1 MSLEEI
7 LTHMPFAEHL
17 DIEVVDAAD
26 GQATATLDLADYHS
40 SVPGRSIA
48 HGGVAYA
55 LADTVGGAAVI
66 SLHYTATPTIDMRMD
81 YLAPATTDLVAEAE
95 VVRDGGSVAVADV
108 TVHDTEGTEVAA
120 ARGTYKT
127 SGAADE
133 TAWGAGGRGSLP
145 GKDGERSRNGQNSR
159 TEE

>member
-7 LTHMPFAEHL
+7 LTQMPFAEHL
-17 DIEVVDAAD
+17 DIEVTEAAD
-26 GQATATLDLADYHS
+26 GHATATLDLADYHS

-95 VVRDGGSVAVADV
+95 VVRDGGNVAVADV
-108 TVHDTEGTEVAA
+108 TVRDIEETDIAT

-145 GKDGERSRNGQNSR
+145 GRNGSHEEDDER
-159 TEE
+159 TE

>member
-7 LTHMPFAEHL
+7 MSQMPFADHL
-17 DIEVVDAAD
+17 DIEVTEAVD
-26 GQATATLDLADYHS
+26 GRATATLTLNDFHS

-108 TVHDTEGTEVAA
+108 TVSDTEGTDVAT

-145 GKDGERSRNGQNSR
+145 GRNGAD
-159 TEE
+159 EEDE

>member
-7 LTHMPFAEHL
+7 MTQMPFAEHL
-17 DIEVVDAAD
+17 DIEVTEAAN
-26 GQATATLDLADYHS
+26 GYATATLDLADYHS
-40 SVPGRSIA
+40 SVPGRTVA

-81 YLAPATTDLVAEAE
+81 YLAPARTDLVAEAE
-95 VVRDGGSVAVADV
+95 VVRDGESVAVAEV
-108 TVHDTEGTEVAA
+108 TVRDVDGRSVAT

-127 SGAADE
+127 SGAAEE
-133 TAWGAGGRGSLP
+133 TAWGAGGKGSLVT
-145 GKDGERSRNGQNSR
+145 R
-159 TEE
+159 TDE

>member
-1 MSLEEI
+1 MTLEEI
-7 LTHMPFAEHL
+7 MTQMPFAEHL
-17 DIEVVDAAD
+17 DIEVTEAID
-26 GQATATLDLADYHS
+26 GRATATLDLSAYHS

-95 VVRDGGSVAVADV
+95 VVRDGDSVAVADV
-108 TVHDTEGTEVAA
+108 AVRDVDGTEVAT

-127 SGAADE
+127 SGAAAE

-145 GKDGERSRNGQNSR
+145 GRNGSH
-159 TEE
+159 EADDE

>member
-7 LTHMPFAEHL
+7 MTAMPFAEHL
-17 DIEVVDAAD
+17 AIEVTEAD
-26 GQATATLDLADYHS
+26 DGYATATLDLSAFHS
-40 SVPGRSIA
+40 SVPGRTIA

-55 LADTVGGAAVI
+55 LADTTAGAAVI

-108 TVHDTEGTEVAA
+108 TIEDTEGTTVAT
-120 ARGTYKT
+120 ARGTFKT
-127 SGAADE
+127 SGAATQ
-133 TAWGAGGRGSLP
+133 TAWGNGGKGSL
-145 GKDGERSRNGQNSR
+145 S
-159 TEE
+159 EEVGTDSE

>member
-7 LTHMPFAEHL
+7 LTRMPFADHL
-17 DIEVVDAAD
+17 DIEVTEAAD
-26 GQATATLDLADYHS
+26 GRARATLALSDYHS
-40 SVPGRSIA
+40 SVPGRSVA

-108 TVHDTEGTEVAA
+108 TVSDTDGTSVAT

-127 SGAADE
+127 SGAAEE
-133 TAWGAGGRGSLP
+133 TAWGNGERGSLP
-145 GKDGERSRNGQNSR
+145 GRNG
-159 TEE
+159 E